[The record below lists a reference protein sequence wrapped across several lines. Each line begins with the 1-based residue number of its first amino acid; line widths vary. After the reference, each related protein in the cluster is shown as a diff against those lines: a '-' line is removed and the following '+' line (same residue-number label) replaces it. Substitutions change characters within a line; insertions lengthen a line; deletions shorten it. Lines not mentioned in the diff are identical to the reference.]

1 MNRAE
6 DRDGETGRSFPS
18 SPDGGERRNQAVL
31 GRAFLLIASFAVV
44 EIIGGILSNS
54 LTLLADAGHMV
65 LDAAALG
72 LAWGALWLSRR
83 PATASLTYG
92 HHRVQVMAAFLNGLA
107 LALLVLWILKEAFE
121 RFVEP
126 QAMAPV
132 PALIVATI
140 GLIVNLIA
148 YRWLD
153 HGQDNINVQAAA
165 LHVLGD
171 LLGSLAAITAALT
184 VHFTGWTRV
193 DPLLA
198 LVIAAIL
205 IRGTWRVLKA
215 SGHLLLQGA
224 PNTVSTNDLRTAL
237 AATPGVIDVHDLHVW
252 GLTAERPVATLHV
265 RIADGADRQSV
276 TAALKTALRERFG
289 VAHSTIQLERGEC
302 PDGGSC
308 MRGADP
314 SRSPS

>member
-1 MNRAE
+1 MKPAE
-6 DRDGETGRSFPS
+6 DPNAKRRESVPPAVD
-18 SPDGGERRNQAVL
+18 GERRNRTVL
-31 GRAFLLIASFAVV
+31 GRAFVLIAAFAAV
-44 EIIGGILSNS
+44 EIAGGIISNS

-72 LAWGALWLSRR
+72 LAWGALWLSRQ

-92 HHRVQVMAAFLNGLA
+92 HHRVQVLAAFLNGLA

-121 RFVEP
+121 RFMAP
-126 QAMAPV
+126 QPMAPV
-132 PALIVATI
+132 PALIVATL

-148 YRWLD
+148 YRWLG

-205 IRGTWRVLKA
+205 TRGTWRVLRV
-215 SGHLLLQGA
+215 SGHLLLQGV
-224 PNTVSTNDLRTAL
+224 PKPVSTSDLRTAL
-237 AATPGVIDVHDLHVW
+237 TATSGVLDVHDLHVW
-252 GLTAERPVATLHV
+252 GLTAERPVATFHV
-265 RIADGADRQSV
+265 RIADDADRQTV
-276 TAALKTALRERFG
+276 TAALKNTLRDGFG
-289 VAHSTIQLERGEC
+289 VSHSTIQLDCGEC
-302 PDGGSC
+302 PD
-308 MRGADP
+308 R
-314 SRSPS
+314 RSNRPP

>member
-1 MNRAE
+1 MNHAE
-6 DRDGETGRSFPS
+6 DRNGEPGRSFPS
-18 SPDGGERRNQAVL
+18 SPDGGDRRNQAVL
-31 GRAFLLIASFAVV
+31 GRAFLLIAGFAAV

-83 PATASLTYG
+83 PATARLTYG
-92 HHRVQVMAAFLNGLA
+92 HHRVQVLAAFLNGLA

-121 RFVEP
+121 RFLEP
-126 QAMAPV
+126 QAMAPL

-148 YRWLD
+148 YRWLG
-153 HGQDNINVQAAA
+153 HGKDNINVQAAA

-205 IRGTWRVLKA
+205 TRGTWRVLKT
-215 SGHLLLQGA
+215 SGHLLLQGV
-224 PNTVSTNDLRTAL
+224 PNPVSTDELRTAL
-237 AATPGVIDVHDLHVW
+237 AATPGVIDVHHLHVW
-252 GLTAERPVATLHV
+252 GLTAEWPVATLHV
-265 RIADGADRQSV
+265 RIADEADRQSV
-276 TAALKTALRERFG
+276 IAALKTALHEGFG
-289 VAHSTIQLERGEC
+289 VAHSTIQLERGKC
-302 PDGGSC
+302 PDGATLSGVGEP
-308 MRGADP
+308 R
-314 SRSPS
+314 

>member
-1 MNRAE
+1 MKPAE
-6 DRDGETGRSFPS
+6 DPKGELSESVSTAV
-18 SPDGGERRNQAVL
+18 DGERRNRTVL
-31 GRAFLLIASFAVV
+31 GRAFVLIAAFAVV
-44 EIIGGILSNS
+44 EIAGGIISNS

-72 LAWGALWLSRR
+72 LAWGAMWLSRR

-92 HHRVQVMAAFLNGLA
+92 HHRVQVLAAFLNGLA
-107 LALLVLWILKEAFE
+107 LALLVLWILKEAFD
-121 RFVEP
+121 RFAAP
-126 QAMAPV
+126 QPMAPV
-132 PALIVATI
+132 PALIVATL

-148 YRWLD
+148 YRWLG

-205 IRGTWRVLKA
+205 TRGTWRVLRM
-215 SGHLLLQGA
+215 SGHLLLQGV
-224 PNTVSTNDLRTAL
+224 PKPVSTSDLRTAL
-237 AATPGVIDVHDLHVW
+237 TATSGVLDVHDLHVW
-252 GLTAERPVATLHV
+252 GLTAERPVATFHV
-265 RIADGADRQSV
+265 RIADDADRQTV
-276 TAALKTALRERFG
+276 TAALKTTLREGFG
-289 VAHSTIQLERGEC
+289 VSHSTIQAERGEC
-302 PDGGSC
+302 PDAEDSKSL
-308 MRGADP
+308 P
-314 SRSPS
+314 

>member
-1 MNRAE
+1 MNRPEDHDGEPAHSLVPSAE
-6 DRDGETGRSFPS
+6 D
-18 SPDGGERRNQAVL
+18 GERRNQAVL
-31 GRAFLLIASFAVV
+31 GRTFVLIATFAAV

-72 LAWGALWLSRR
+72 LAWGALWFSQR
-83 PATASLTYG
+83 PATARLTYG

-121 RFVEP
+121 RVWAP
-126 QAMAPV
+126 QAMAPL
-132 PALIVATI
+132 PALIVALI
-140 GLIVNLIA
+140 GLVVNVIA

-153 HGQDNINVQAAA
+153 HDNDNLNVQAAA

-205 IRGTWRVLKA
+205 TRGTWRVLKA
-215 SGHLLLQGA
+215 SGHLLLQGV
-224 PNTVSTNDLRTAL
+224 PNPVSTDDMRAAL
-237 AATPGVIDVHDLHVW
+237 VATPGVIDVHHLHVW
-252 GLTAERPVATLHV
+252 GLTAERPVVTFHV
-265 RIADGADRQSV
+265 RIADEADSTSI
-276 TAALKTALRERFG
+276 TAALKAALREGFG
-289 VAHSTIQLERGEC
+289 VAHSTIQLECGEC
-302 PDGGSC
+302 PDRTGVVFGGEG
-308 MRGADP
+308 R
-314 SRSPS
+314 

>member
-1 MNRAE
+1 MKRAE
-6 DRDGETGRSFPS
+6 DRNGEPGSPFASFR
-18 SPDGGERRNQAVL
+18 DGGERRNQAVL
-31 GRAFLLIASFAVV
+31 GRAFLLIAGFAVV
-44 EIIGGILSNS
+44 EILGGILSNS

-72 LAWGALWLSRR
+72 LAWGALWLSGR
-83 PATASLTYG
+83 PATARLTYG
-92 HHRVQVMAAFLNGLA
+92 HHRVQVLAAFLNGLA

-121 RFVEP
+121 RFLEP
-126 QAMAPV
+126 QAMAPL

-148 YRWLD
+148 YRWLG
-153 HGQDNINVQAAA
+153 HGNDNINVQAAA

-205 IRGTWRVLKA
+205 TRGTWRVLKA
-215 SGHLLLQGA
+215 SGHLLLQGV
-224 PNTVSTNDLRTAL
+224 PNPVSTDELRAAL
-237 AATPGVIDVHDLHVW
+237 AATPGVIDVHHLHVW

-265 RIADGADRQSV
+265 RIADEADRQSV
-276 TAALKTALRERFG
+276 TAALKKALRERFG

-302 PDGGSC
+302 PDGASSL
-308 MRGADP
+308 
-314 SRSPS
+314 SRAHEPR

>member
-1 MNRAE
+1 MKRAE
-6 DRDGETGRSFPS
+6 DRNSEPRSPFPS
-18 SPDGGERRNQAVL
+18 SPDHSERRNQAVL
-31 GRAFLLIASFAVV
+31 GRAFLLIAGFAVV
-44 EIIGGILSNS
+44 EIIGGIMSNS

-72 LAWGALWLSRR
+72 LAWGALWLSKR

-92 HHRVQVMAAFLNGLA
+92 HHRVQVLVAFLNGLA

-121 RFVEP
+121 RFLEP
-126 QAMAPV
+126 QAMAPL
-132 PALIVATI
+132 PALAVATI

-148 YRWLD
+148 YRWLG
-153 HGQDNINVQAAA
+153 HGKDNINVQAAA

-205 IRGTWRVLKA
+205 TRGTWRVLKA
-215 SGHLLLQGA
+215 SGHLLLQGV
-224 PNTVSTNDLRTAL
+224 PNPVSTDEMRAAL
-237 AATPGVIDVHDLHVW
+237 VATPGVIDVHHLHVW
-252 GLTAERPVATLHV
+252 GLTAERPIATLHA
-265 RIADGADRQSV
+265 RIADEADRQSV
-276 TAALKTALRERFG
+276 IAALKTALRERFG

-302 PDGGSC
+302 PDGATLSGVGEP
-308 MRGADP
+308 R
-314 SRSPS
+314 

>member
-6 DRDGETGRSFPS
+6 DNDGEFRRSGRS
-18 SPDGGERRNQAVL
+18 SPGRGERRNQALL
-31 GRAFLLIASFAVV
+31 GRAFVLIAGFAVV

-72 LAWGALWLSRR
+72 LAWGALWLSKR

-107 LALLVLWILKEAFE
+107 LALLVLWILMEAFE
-121 RFVEP
+121 RLLEP
-126 QAMAPV
+126 QAMAPI

-148 YRWLD
+148 YRWLG
-153 HGQDNINVQAAA
+153 HGNDNINVQAAA

-184 VHFTGWTRV
+184 VYFTGWTRV

-205 IRGTWRVLKA
+205 IRGTWRVLKG
-215 SGHLLLQGA
+215 SGHLLLQGV
-224 PNTVSTNDLRTAL
+224 PNPVSTDDLRAVL
-237 AATPGVIDVHDLHVW
+237 ASTPGVIDVHHLHVW
-252 GLTAERPVATLHV
+252 GLTSERLVATLHV
-265 RIADGADRQSV
+265 RVADETDRQTV
-276 TAALKTALRERFG
+276 TAALKATLRERFG

-302 PDGGSC
+302 PDGE
-308 MRGADP
+308 AIPLAP
-314 SRSPS
+314 SRTAG